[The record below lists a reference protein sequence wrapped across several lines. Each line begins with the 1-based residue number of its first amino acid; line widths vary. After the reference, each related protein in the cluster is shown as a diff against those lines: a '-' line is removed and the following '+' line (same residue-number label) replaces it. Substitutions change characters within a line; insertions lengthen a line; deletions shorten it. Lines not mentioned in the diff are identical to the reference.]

1 MAEETSHY
9 AVVAV
14 DDEGRQLARLLD
26 GYIARP
32 SDPASWEYF
41 QQHPGEAAWFG
52 RAMSQLTAAV
62 VSRLAAAGYTPPAA
76 ERIVDV
82 GGSRGTLLASLLR
95 SAPDA
100 RGVVFDRAEALSE
113 TPAVLAGAGLA
124 CRTEIIAGDFFAEV
138 PGGDLHVLSNVL
150 HDWEDDEARRIVANC
165 HRAGRPGGGLLV
177 VGYLM
182 PSPPEPSLAYL
193 MDLLMMMVMG
203 GRERSLADLRS
214 LMASE
219 GYELARDVPLGD
231 SPAWQPW
238 HVVEF
243 LRR

>member
-124 CRTEIIAGDFFAEV
+124 GRHGD
-138 PGGDLHVLSNVL
+138 H
-150 HDWEDDEARRIVANC
+150 RR
-165 HRAGRPGGGLLV
+165 R
-177 VGYLM
+177 
-182 PSPPEPSLAYL
+182 
-193 MDLLMMMVMG
+193 
-203 GRERSLADLRS
+203 
-214 LMASE
+214 
-219 GYELARDVPLGD
+219 
-231 SPAWQPW
+231 
-238 HVVEF
+238 F
-243 LRR
+243 LRRGARRRPACPQQRPARLGG